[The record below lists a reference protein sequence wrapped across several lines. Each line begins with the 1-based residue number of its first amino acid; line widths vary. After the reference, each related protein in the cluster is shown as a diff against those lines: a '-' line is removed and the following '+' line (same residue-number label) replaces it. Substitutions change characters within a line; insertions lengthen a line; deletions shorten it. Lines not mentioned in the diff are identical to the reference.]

1 MYDSN
6 NQYPPAPPT
15 PPLSPAGDDFK
26 LTKDVIR
33 RIKPA
38 YPIIVSLVYLI
49 AGFAFNLWNP
59 GWMLF
64 LTIPIFFIVTRD
76 LN

>member
-1 MYDSN
+1 
-6 NQYPPAPPT
+6 
-15 PPLSPAGDDFK
+15 
-26 LTKDVIR
+26 
-33 RIKPA
+33 
-38 YPIIVSLVYLI
+38 VYLI